1 LPGFIAA
8 QCREK
13 KRRARPASHYDQN
26 CFDTIGKFMIRSM
39 TGFARRECQG
49 VWGTLVCE
57 VRTVNHRFLEVSL
70 RLPEELR
77 ALDGELRQLITAAL
91 KRGKVDASLYLKST
105 ATSAPLNEINH
116 EVLKELKQRIA
127 EVRATVEATAPL
139 SALDLLR
146 WPGVLKEAERDASPL
161 LVATQALVQETLIEL
176 NEMRHREGGRIHEL
190 IAQRCDAIATQVQL
204 VKTRLP
210 EIATRQRERMLA
222 RLATLGTQADN
233 ERLEQE
239 LVIFAHKMDV
249 DEEMDRL
256 TSHLVEIRSVIASTE
271 PAGRRLDFLM
281 QELNRE
287 SNTLSS
293 KSQDADTT
301 RASVELKVVIEQ
313 MREQIQNVE

>member
-1 LPGFIAA
+1 
-8 QCREK
+8 
-13 KRRARPASHYDQN
+13 
-26 CFDTIGKFMIRSM
+26 MIRSM
-39 TGFARRECQG
+39 TGFARREIQG

-57 VRTVNHRFLEVSL
+57 LRTVNHRFLEVSL

-77 ALDGELRQLITAAL
+77 SLDGELRQLIAAAL
-91 KRGKVDASLYLKST
+91 RRGKVDASIYLKSAIT
-105 ATSAPLNEINH
+105 GAQLNELNT
-116 EVLKELKQRIA
+116 EVLKQLASRIA
-127 EVRATVEATAPL
+127 EVRSTMSADAPL

-146 WPGVLKEAERDASPL
+146 WPGVLKDVERDASPL
-161 LVATQALVQETLIEL
+161 LVATQELVKETLVEL
-176 NEMRHREGGRIHEL
+176 NDMRHREGGRIHEL
-190 IAQRCDAIATQVQL
+190 LAQRCEAIATQVQL

-210 EIATRQRERMLA
+210 EIAARQRERILA
-222 RLATLGTQADN
+222 RLATLNAQVDN
-233 ERLEQE
+233 ERVEQE

>member
-1 LPGFIAA
+1 
-8 QCREK
+8 
-13 KRRARPASHYDQN
+13 
-26 CFDTIGKFMIRSM
+26 MIRSM
-39 TGFARRECQG
+39 TGFARQECHG
-49 VWGTLVCE
+49 EWGTLVCE
-57 VRTVNHRFLEVSL
+57 MRTVNHRFLEVSL
-70 RLPEELR
+70 RLPEDLR
-77 ALDGELRQLITAAL
+77 SLDSELRQLIASAL
-91 KRGKVDASLYLKST
+91 KRGKVDASLHLKS
-105 ATSAPLNEINH
+105 ANVAAQSQELNLELLNELRSRLEI
-116 EVLKELKQRIA
+116 
-127 EVRATVEATAPL
+127 VRTTAQADAPV

-146 WPGVLKEAERDASPL
+146 WPGVLKEVERDASPL
-161 LVATQALVQETLIEL
+161 LLATQELLQQTLEQL
-176 NEMRHREGGRIHEL
+176 NDMRSREGTRIHEL
-190 IAQRCDAIATQVQL
+190 LEQRCAAIATQVAL

-210 EIATRQRERMLA
+210 EIAARQRERMLA
-222 RLATLGTQADN
+222 RLSTLNTQVDN

-256 TSHLVEIRSVIASTE
+256 SSHLVEIRGAIAATE

-301 RASVELKVVIEQ
+301 RAAVELKVIIEQ

>member
-1 LPGFIAA
+1 MVGKKAPSTHATHLAVRLA
-8 QCREK
+8 QLKSRLI
-13 KRRARPASHYDQN
+13 HDQSRY
-26 CFDTIGKFMIRSM
+26 FMIRSM

-77 ALDGELRQLITAAL
+77 SLDSEIRQLIAAAL
-91 KRGKVDASLYLKST
+91 RRGKVDASIYLKST
-105 ATSAPLNEINH
+105 SANAQLNEINQ
-116 EVLKELKQRIA
+116 EVLKELAARIA
-127 EVRATVEATAPL
+127 EIRSALAADAPL
-139 SALDLLR
+139 SPLELLR

-161 LVATQALVQETLIEL
+161 LVATQELVKETLTEL

-190 IAQRCDAIATQVQL
+190 LALRCEAIATQVHL

-210 EIATRQRERMLA
+210 EIAAKQRERMLA
-222 RLATLGTQADN
+222 RLATLNTQVDN

-301 RASVELKVVIEQ
+301 RAAVELKVVIEQ